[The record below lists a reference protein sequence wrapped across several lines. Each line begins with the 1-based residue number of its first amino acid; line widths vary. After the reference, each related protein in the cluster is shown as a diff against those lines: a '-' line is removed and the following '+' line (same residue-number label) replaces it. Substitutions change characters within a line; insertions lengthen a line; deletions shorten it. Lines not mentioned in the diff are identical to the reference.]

1 MGTYR
6 PSTTGA
12 YDADVRPF
20 NRELSAT
27 LDRLIIVLEEGN
39 PGRWR
44 KRVLLLRKLVA
55 EHRALGGA
63 K

>member
-1 MGTYR
+1 MGTLQ

-12 YDADVRPF
+12 HVVGVRPF

-27 LDRLIIVLEEGN
+27 LDRLIIALEEGN